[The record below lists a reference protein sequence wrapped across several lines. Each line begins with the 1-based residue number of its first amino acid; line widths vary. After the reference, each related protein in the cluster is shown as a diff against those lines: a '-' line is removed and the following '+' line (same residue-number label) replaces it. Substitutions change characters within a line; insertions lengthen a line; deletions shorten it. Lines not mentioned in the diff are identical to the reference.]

1 MTQEGSWLV
10 GRHIGRL
17 INGHLGRHPFKV
29 ESTWDSLKLEW
40 LVQERVGMQGL
51 SSVTVYKPVQKDF
64 LMFYVDWIL
73 TLFYRFIAQIKVNL
87 FITMAV
93 KYRYHSELCLFLL
106 NRELVIIFIL
116 VLVFFF
122 FFIFGQ
128 FFLLFSSYVL
138 QWACWSPPHLLGM
151 QLSYYSHQTAASLLK
166 NRYIAL

>member
-10 GRHIGRL
+10 GRHVGRL

-106 NRELVIIFIL
+106 NKELVIIFIL

-122 FFIFGQ
+122 FS
-128 FFLLFSSYVL
+128 FLVSFSSF
-138 QWACWSPPHLLGM
+138 
-151 QLSYYSHQTAASLLK
+151 SLHMFYNEPADPLHI
-166 NRYIAL
+166 Y

>member
-10 GRHIGRL
+10 GRHVGRL

-116 VLVFFF
+116 VLVFCFF
-122 FFIFGQ
+122 FFFS
-128 FFLLFSSYVL
+128 FLVSFSSF
-138 QWACWSPPHLLGM
+138 
-151 QLSYYSHQTAASLLK
+151 SLHMFYNEPADPLHI
-166 NRYIAL
+166 Y